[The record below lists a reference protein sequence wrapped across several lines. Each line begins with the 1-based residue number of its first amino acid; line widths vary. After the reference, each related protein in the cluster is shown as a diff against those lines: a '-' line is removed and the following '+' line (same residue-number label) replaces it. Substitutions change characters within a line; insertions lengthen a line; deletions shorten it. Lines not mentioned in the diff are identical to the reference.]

1 MKGKVRLS
9 FRYIFMSNAKR
20 LMQNTM
26 LLTVTNFIMKT
37 VSMVFSVYLTNKIG
51 ADGIGLFQ
59 LISAVYAM
67 AVTFA
72 SGGVR
77 LASMR
82 LVADDIA
89 LGKKSERQIIGQ
101 CTVYSL
107 LCGILIAAAM
117 CIFAD
122 LIGSKWIGDMRSIPS
137 LKILAISLPF
147 VSVSSALNGY
157 FTAVGKLF
165 KYTVVQLAEQIF
177 KIAVTV
183 FTLGAVLSHGLE
195 ASCVAITTGI
205 TLSEIFSL
213 LCSYTLYLFSS
224 EKSAKSDTSRSVIK
238 RLLRISLPDAI
249 GSEMRSILMTI
260 EHLLIPVGFRK
271 SGSDPQAALATYG
284 IIHGIAL
291 QIVLYPSALLS
302 SLSGLLVPEISSHY
316 ISGRTS
322 RITYIISRVIHL
334 AMIFSIGTAGIMYAN
349 ANELSQAVYG
359 SADAGFYMRVFA
371 PLIPVMYMDMTVDGM
386 LKGLDQQVSYMR
398 YNIID
403 ASLCV
408 ILVYFLVP
416 IFSVQGYIM
425 VVFIS
430 ELVNFVLSFRRLT
443 VVSEVRVSL
452 FKDMLIPLLCIISSN
467 LIKNLLFTLCNIS
480 LSIKAYVTVSILL
493 SIAVYAVLLIVFGS
507 VDREELQWLTQFF
520 KINAN
525 KTKKLSNR
533 SIANF

>member
-1 MKGKVRLS
+1 
-9 FRYIFMSNAKR
+9 
-20 LMQNTM
+20 MQNTM

-37 VSMVFSVYLTNKIG
+37 VSMAFSVYLTNKIG

-59 LISAVYAM
+59 LISAVYGM

-77 LASMR
+77 LAAMR
-82 LVADDIA
+82 LVADDSA
-89 LGKKSERQIIGQ
+89 LGKRNERRIILL

-107 LCGILIAAAM
+107 ICGVIIAAVM
-117 CIFAD
+117 CIFST
-122 LIGSKWIGDMRSIPS
+122 LIGSKWIGDTRSIPS
-137 LKILAISLPF
+137 LKILALSLPF
-147 VSVSSALNGY
+147 VSVSAALNGY

-165 KYTVVQLAEQIF
+165 RYTTVQLAEQIF

-183 FTLGAVLSHGLE
+183 FSLGAVLSYGLE
-195 ASCVAITTGI
+195 ASCVAITVGI
-205 TLSEIFSL
+205 TLSEIFSAV
-213 LCSYTLYLFSS
+213 CSYALYLFTS
-224 EKSAKSDTSRSVIK
+224 EKSRKSERQNSLVH

-249 GSEMRSILMTI
+249 GSEMRSILMTV

-271 SGSDPQAALATYG
+271 SGSNPEAALATYG

-322 RITYIISRVIHL
+322 RITYIISRVLHL
-334 AMIFSIGTAGIMYAN
+334 ALIFSIGTAGIMYSNSA
-349 ANELSQAVYG
+349 ALSEAIYG
-359 SADAGFYMRVFA
+359 STDAALYMQVFA
-371 PLIPVMYMDMTVDGM
+371 PLIPVMYMDMTIDGM

-425 VVFIS
+425 VVFVS

-452 FKDMLIPLLCIISSN
+452 FKDILIPLLSVIGAN
-467 LIKNLLFTLCNIS
+467 LVKNLVFSLFNPAWG
-480 LSIKAYVTVSILL
+480 IKASVTVSILM
-493 SIAVYAVLLIVFGS
+493 SVAVYAVLLVIFGS
-507 VDREELQWLTQFF
+507 VDREELAWLSRFF
-520 KINAN
+520 
-525 KTKKLSNR
+525 NR
-533 SIANF
+533 SHGKI